1 MNELRL
7 KKYALQ
13 TCWDGAQFIPTDQA
27 QMARELLALQWTPIT
42 AENLPKVGDE
52 VFLRYEDGTSE
63 VFAVESPHTTE
74 WCEFQGYTHRRPLN
88 PPEAEQG

>member
-1 MNELRL
+1 MNELQL

-52 VFLRYEDGTSE
+52 IGAYIERVWVVQEIRREGHGWLHKG
-63 VFAVESPHTTE
+63 
-74 WCEFQGYTHRRPLN
+74 WTHRRPLN

>member
-27 QMARELLALQWTPIT
+27 QMARELLALREEIQKPAEQCENCDDYYAASVMRTT
-42 AENLPKVGDE
+42 ADDVTLCPGCWEACCKD
-52 VFLRYEDGTSE
+52 D
-63 VFAVESPHTTE
+63 AA
-74 WCEFQGYTHRRPLN
+74 LN

>member
-27 QMARELLALQWTPIT
+27 QMALLWTPIT

-52 VFLRYEDGTSE
+52 VLRAYEDGTFE
-63 VFAVESPHTTE
+63 VFAVEYHRTAE